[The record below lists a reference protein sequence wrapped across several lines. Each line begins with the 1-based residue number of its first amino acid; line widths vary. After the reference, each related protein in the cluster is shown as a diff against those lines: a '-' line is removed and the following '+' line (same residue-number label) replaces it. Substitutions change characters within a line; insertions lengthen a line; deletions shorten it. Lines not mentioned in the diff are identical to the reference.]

1 MKRWIFCCL
10 SLLLVGTALAQTPAD
25 SVSRSEAIDSVVVT
39 ARKPLM
45 IYKQTGNIAVNIEQ
59 LKYAPLFAGEKDI
72 FKFLQLLPGVSAG
85 KDGMSGLLVRG
96 GSNDQTLILYDDVP
110 IYNQAHA
117 YGILSIFSGETVQS
131 AEVSKGYISP
141 AYGSRLSALTQIRT
155 RDGDRQD
162 HRQSLTVGTLSLAG
176 TVDGPIV
183 RNKGSYLVSA
193 RYFFPEAVLAL
204 VGNAVRFGF
213 YDLTGKL
220 SYDIHPDHTL
230 SLGVY
235 SGDDHMANKEDY
247 ARNEYGW
254 GNTTA
259 SLRLESRWNDNL
271 RSSVVAYYTYLQ
283 NRQES
288 EYEDDDF
295 KNWGKTTYK
304 THEFGARLT
313 FDQRLIKAWSL
324 EYGANISHQRFM
336 PMHSKGYV
344 NGQHKERGYSSEQL
358 VSVAIPSN
366 SSLTDCRFVCPDGP
380 TAVSGA
386 LFLNNRFQWGG
397 WRADVGIRGAMY
409 DNSEQT
415 RFAVEPRAQLAY
427 DFGNDN
433 AIWLSGTINSQA
445 LVQYNR
451 YYYSMPIDFW
461 TPFRDGKLQHAW
473 QVALGGR
480 ARLRENLTLSL
491 EGYYKRMR
499 NLPLIYDSDDFLLGR
514 GGFVYGTGRAWGLEI
529 MLQRQTERLSLTVS
543 YTYTNSRRSS
553 EGVSYPFEY
562 DVPHDFNTF
571 LSYDVLKRPGRRHT
585 FTFNMSWRSGLP
597 YRLTNESYPDTNGNP
612 IVGIT
617 AYPSMRMRNYFRSD
631 ISYNMERRK
640 RNGVRNWQFSIINWT
655 WHKNPVCIY
664 PYQGTYKATVLVP
677 IMPSV
682 SYTRTFGK

>member
-283 NRQES
+283 NRRES

-358 VSVAIPSN
+358 
-366 SSLTDCRFVCPDGP
+366 
-380 TAVSGA
+380 VSGA

>member
-220 SYDIHPDHTL
+220 SYDIHPGHTL

-235 SGDDHMANKEDY
+235 SGDDHMTNKEDY

-259 SLRLESRWNDNL
+259 SLRLESRWSDNL
-271 RSSVVAYYTYLQ
+271 RSSIVAYYTYLQ

-313 FDQRLIKAWSL
+313 FDQRLTRAWSL
-324 EYGANISHQRFM
+324 DYGANISHQRFM

-358 VSVAIPSN
+358 
-366 SSLTDCRFVCPDGP
+366 
-380 TAVSGA
+380 VSGA

-617 AYPSMRMRNYFRSD
+617 AYPSMRTRNYFRSD

>member
-220 SYDIHPDHTL
+220 SYDIHPGHTL

-235 SGDDHMANKEDY
+235 SGDDHMTNKEDY

-259 SLRLESRWNDNL
+259 SLRLESRWSDNL
-271 RSSVVAYYTYLQ
+271 RSSIVAYYTYLQ

-313 FDQRLIKAWSL
+313 FDQRLTRAWSL
-324 EYGANISHQRFM
+324 DYGANISHQRFM

-358 VSVAIPSN
+358 
-366 SSLTDCRFVCPDGP
+366 
-380 TAVSGA
+380 VSGA

-597 YRLTNESYPDTNGNP
+597 YRLTNESYSDTNGNP

>member
-220 SYDIHPDHTL
+220 SYDIHPGHTL

-235 SGDDHMANKEDY
+235 SGDDHMTNKEDY

-259 SLRLESRWNDNL
+259 SLRLESRWSDNL
-271 RSSVVAYYTYLQ
+271 RSSIVAYYTYLQ

-313 FDQRLIKAWSL
+313 FDQRLTRAWSL
-324 EYGANISHQRFM
+324 DYGANISHQRFM

-358 VSVAIPSN
+358 VS
-366 SSLTDCRFVCPDGP
+366 
-380 TAVSGA
+380 GA
-386 LFLNNRFQWGG
+386 LFLNNRLQWGG

>member
-220 SYDIHPDHTL
+220 SYDIHPGHTL

-235 SGDDHMANKEDY
+235 SGDDHMTNKEDY

-259 SLRLESRWNDNL
+259 SLRLESRWSDNL
-271 RSSVVAYYTYLQ
+271 RSSIVAYYTYLQ

-313 FDQRLIKAWSL
+313 FDQRLTRAWSL
-324 EYGANISHQRFM
+324 DYGANISHQRFM

-358 VSVAIPSN
+358 
-366 SSLTDCRFVCPDGP
+366 
-380 TAVSGA
+380 VSGA

>member
-1 MKRWIFCCL
+1 MRKLLAGCL
-10 SLLLVGTALAQTPAD
+10 ALCIPALLTAQTPAD
-25 SVSRSEAIDSVVVT
+25 SISRTEAIDSVVVT
-39 ARKPLM
+39 ARRPLM
-45 IYKQTGNIAVNIEQ
+45 VYKQTGNIAVDIEQ

-131 AEVSKGYISP
+131 AEVSKGFISP

-155 RDGDRQD
+155 REGDRLN

-176 TVDGPIV
+176 TLDGPIK
-183 RNKGSYLVSA
+183 RDKGSYLISA
-193 RYFFPEAVLAL
+193 RYFFPEAVLAIAD
-204 VGNAVRFGF
+204 NDIRYGF
-213 YDLTGKL
+213 NDITGKL
-220 SYDIHPDHTL
+220 TYDIHRNHTL

-235 SGDDHMANKEDY
+235 SGDDHMKNKEDH
-247 ARNEYGW
+247 AENGFGW

-283 NRQES
+283 NRQET
-288 EYEDDDF
+288 EFKDDGF
-295 KNWGKTTYK
+295 SNWGKTTFK
-304 THEFGARLT
+304 THEFGARMT
-313 FDQRLIKAWSL
+313 FDQRLSRVWSL
-324 EYGANISHQRFM
+324 EYGATFSHQRFE
-336 PMHSKGYV
+336 PMHTKSII
-344 NGQHKERGYSSEQL
+344 NGQHKDRGYSSEQL
-358 VSVAIPSN
+358 
-366 SSLTDCRFVCPDGP
+366 
-380 TAVSGA
+380 VSGA

>member
-220 SYDIHPDHTL
+220 SYDIHPGHTL

-235 SGDDHMANKEDY
+235 SGDDHMTNKEDY

-259 SLRLESRWNDNL
+259 SLRLESRWSDNL
-271 RSSVVAYYTYLQ
+271 RSSIVAYYTYLQ

-313 FDQRLIKAWSL
+313 FDQRLTRAWSL
-324 EYGANISHQRFM
+324 DYGANISHQRFM

-358 VSVAIPSN
+358 VS
-366 SSLTDCRFVCPDGP
+366 
-380 TAVSGA
+380 GA
-386 LFLNNRFQWGG
+386 LFLNNQFQWGG

>member
-131 AEVSKGYISP
+131 AEVPKGYISP

-220 SYDIHPDHTL
+220 SYDSHPDHIL

-358 VSVAIPSN
+358 
-366 SSLTDCRFVCPDGP
+366 
-380 TAVSGA
+380 VSGA

>member
-230 SLGVY
+230 SLRVY

-358 VSVAIPSN
+358 
-366 SSLTDCRFVCPDGP
+366 
-380 TAVSGA
+380 VSGA

>member
-220 SYDIHPDHTL
+220 SYDIHPGHTL

-235 SGDDHMANKEDY
+235 SGDDHMTNKEDY

-259 SLRLESRWNDNL
+259 SLRLESRWSDNL
-271 RSSVVAYYTYLQ
+271 RSSIVAYYTYLQ

-313 FDQRLIKAWSL
+313 FDQRLTRAWSL
-324 EYGANISHQRFM
+324 DYGANISHQRFM

-358 VSVAIPSN
+358 
-366 SSLTDCRFVCPDGP
+366 
-380 TAVSGA
+380 VSGA

-655 WHKNPVCIY
+655 WHKKPVCIY

>member
-25 SVSRSEAIDSVVVT
+25 SVFRSEAIDSVVVT

-220 SYDIHPDHTL
+220 SYDIHPGHTL

-235 SGDDHMANKEDY
+235 SGDDHMTNKEDY

-259 SLRLESRWNDNL
+259 SLRLESRWSDNL
-271 RSSVVAYYTYLQ
+271 RSSIVAYYTYLQ

-313 FDQRLIKAWSL
+313 FDQRLTRAWSL
-324 EYGANISHQRFM
+324 DYGANISHQRFM

-358 VSVAIPSN
+358 
-366 SSLTDCRFVCPDGP
+366 
-380 TAVSGA
+380 VSGA

>member
-117 YGILSIFSGETVQS
+117 YGILSILSGETVQS

-220 SYDIHPDHTL
+220 SYDIHPGHTL

-235 SGDDHMANKEDY
+235 SGDDHMTNKEDY

-259 SLRLESRWNDNL
+259 SLRLESRWSDNL
-271 RSSVVAYYTYLQ
+271 RSSIVAYYTYLQ

-313 FDQRLIKAWSL
+313 FDQRLTRAWSL
-324 EYGANISHQRFM
+324 DYGANISHQRFM

-358 VSVAIPSN
+358 
-366 SSLTDCRFVCPDGP
+366 
-380 TAVSGA
+380 VSGA

>member
-358 VSVAIPSN
+358 VS
-366 SSLTDCRFVCPDGP
+366 
-380 TAVSGA
+380 GA

-617 AYPSMRMRNYFRSD
+617 AYPSVRMRNYFRSY